1 MVEKEI
7 FNFEKLRVYKET
19 VNFANEICLL
29 TKKFPKSE
37 HFPLVDQLKRA
48 ATSVSLNIAEGSGRS
63 KKEFR
68 RFLIV
73 AKSSLYEC
81 VPLLELS
88 FLQGYISKQ
97 EKENFY
103 NKCIELSKNDFYFNQ
118 KFNLL
123 IFMITQN

>member
-1 MVEKEI
+1 MNKDI
-7 FNFEKLRVYKET
+7 FNFEKLRVYKEAIK
-19 VNFANEICLL
+19 FANDIYLL

-37 HFPLVDQLKRA
+37 CFSLVDQLRRA

-81 VPLLELS
+81 VPLLEIS
-88 FLQGYISKQ
+88 FLQNYITQQ
-97 EKENFY
+97 EKEGY
-103 NKCIELSKNDFYFNQ
+103 YSKCVELSKMIST
-118 KFNLL
+118 L
-123 IFMITQN
+123 IKSLI